1 MFQSIQELSPTTLAL
16 LGGVFAFFFTMG
28 GAAIVF
34 FFRKI
39 NKNIMDSMLACSAGI
54 MLSAAFFSLLNPAI
68 ELSTK
73 IHQNIFLTVFLGFL
87 VGGLFIFLCNRFI
100 DYFPIDMPKQFS
112 LKRCMLLITS
122 ITLHNIPEGLAIGVA
137 FGTLRYGGSLISA
150 LTLTLGIAIQNF
162 PEGSAISLPLR
173 RENVSRTHSFLFGTL
188 TGLVEPIS
196 SVVGAILVLKVQSI
210 LPFVLSF
217 AAGAMLFVT
226 VLELIPESQ
235 TNKNKD
241 LMAFILLF
249 GFSFMMILEI
259 LLG

>member
-1 MFQSIQELSPTTLAL
+1 MFQTISTFSPTVLAL
-16 LGGVFAFFFTMG
+16 IGGVFAFCFTTG

-34 FFRKI
+34 FFRKV
-39 NKNIMDSMLACSAGI
+39 NKNVMDSMLSCSAGI

-68 ELSTK
+68 ELSQK
-73 IHQNIFLTVFLGFL
+73 IHQSFFLSIFLGFL
-87 VGGLFIFLCNRFI
+87 VGGFFIFLCNRFI
-100 DYFPIDMPKQFS
+100 EHSPIELTKHFS
-112 LKRCMLLITS
+112 IRRCILLITS

-137 FGTLRYGGSLISA
+137 FGTIRYGGSLISA
-150 LTLTLGIAIQNF
+150 AVLTLGIAIQNF

-173 RENVSRTHSFLFGTL
+173 RENVSRFRSFLFGVA

-196 SVVGAILVLKVQSI
+196 AVIGAFLVLKIQTI

-226 VLELIPESQ
+226 ALELIPESQ

-241 LMAFILLF
+241 LMAFILLL
-249 GFSFMMILEI
+249 GFSVMMFLEI
-259 LLG
+259 YLG